1 MRCDL
6 AISPMRVNTSLNIFC
21 AGGFAFFK
29 QVWFTFPTGFIEN
42 YVINH

>member
-21 AGGFAFFK
+21 VVAFAFYE
-29 QVWFTFPTGFIEN
+29 QVWFTFPAGFIEI
-42 YVINH
+42 YAINH